1 MKAESKDSGNK
12 CPMRTS
18 EHLDPAVPE
27 GEIYR
32 YMANRSFFFSFFSL
46 MPVSIKYIL
55 SDLER
60 ISENWP
66 VPIPLVK

>member
-1 MKAESKDSGNK
+1 MEAESKDSGNK
-12 CPMRTS
+12 CPMRTL

-32 YMANRSFFFSFFSL
+32 YVANRSFFSL